1 MKRVINDFGYN
12 AGNWRI
18 DRHPRYAKDL
28 TGNGSADI
36 IGFGNAGVYVSI
48 NDGNGTFRSPRRV
61 IDDFGYNANA
71 GGWRVDKNPRYLAD
85 SNANGR
91 VDIIGFGNR
100 GVYISP
106 NRGNGTFRS
115 PRRVIDNFGY
125 NAGDWR
131 VDRHPRY
138 AKDLTGD
145 GSADIIGFGNAGVY
159 VSINDG
165 NGTFRNPRRV
175 IDNFGYN
182 AGGWRVDKHPR
193 YVMDLTG
200 DGSAD
205 IIGFGHSGV
214 YVALNNGNGTFQP
227 VQKVSDSFGVNR
239 GWRTDRHPR
248 YVADLTGDGSAD
260 IIGFGNDGVYVAF
273 NNGNGTFQAAQK
285 VIDNFGF
292 NAGEW
297 RVDKHPRGL
306 SVIKDNSFADI
317 IGFGH
322 SGVYVALNYGGRF
335 RAEKRVIDEFG
346 YSSSAGSW
354 RVNKHLRFFANL
366 SGNYYTAD
374 IIGFYDD
381 GVYVSLDVI

>member
-1 MKRVINDFGYN
+1 MKRVIDNFGYN
-12 AGNWRI
+12 AGGWRI
-18 DRHPRYAKDL
+18 DRHPRYVKDL
-28 TGNGSADI
+28 TGDGSADI

-48 NDGNGTFRSPRRV
+48 NDGDGTFQR
-61 IDDFGYNANA
+61 
-71 GGWRVDKNPRYLAD
+71 
-85 SNANGR
+85 
-91 VDIIGFGNR
+91 
-100 GVYISP
+100 
-106 NRGNGTFRS
+106 

-125 NAGDWR
+125 NAGGWRVDKHPRYLADSNANGRADIIGFGNAGVYISPNRGDGTFQRPQRVIDNFGYNAGGWR

-138 AKDLTGD
+138 VKDLTGD

-165 NGTFRNPRRV
+165 NGTFQRPRRV
-175 IDNFGYN
+175 IDHFGYN

-214 YVALNNGNGTFQP
+214 YVALNNGDGTFQP

-273 NNGNGTFQAAQK
+273 NNGDGTFQAAQK
-285 VIDNFGF
+285 VVDNFGY
-292 NAGEW
+292 NAGGW
-297 RVDKHPRGL
+297 RTDKHPRGL
-306 SVIKDNSFADI
+306 SVIEDNSFADI

-322 SGVYVALNYGGRF
+322 SGVYVAINDGRGF
-335 RAEKRVIDEFG
+335 DLERRVIDEFG
-346 YSSSAGSW
+346 YSNSAGRW

-366 SGNYYTAD
+366 SD
-374 IIGFYDD
+374 SWHVSDVIGFHDD